1 MATASHSTARIA
13 LEQTLDEARPRLQWV
28 FQRLQIPQQD
38 REDLLQ
44 ETLLQ
49 YVQKR
54 ESIREPQAWLPAA
67 LRRQCLM
74 YWRSRRRRLYSTVD
88 DTLLEL
94 LPERHA
100 DPPQEQ
106 EDLRRDLAAAVAR
119 LPRRCRR
126 TLKLRYALGCGPS
139 ETADRLGYRRSGI
152 YKIVERCLAA
162 LTCALVQPK
171 PEDEVSHA

>member
-1 MATASHSTARIA
+1 MAIASQSTTHAA
-13 LEQTLDEARPRLQWV
+13 LEQTLAEVEPRLQWV
-28 FQRLQIPQQD
+28 FRRLGIPPQD

-49 YVQKR
+49 FVQKR
-54 ESIREPQAWLPAA
+54 DSIREPGAWLPAA

-88 DTLLEL
+88 DSLLEIL
-94 LPERHA
+94 SEEPSA
-100 DPPQEQ
+100 APQEQ
-106 EDLRRDLAAAVAR
+106 EDLRRDLTAAVAQ

-126 TLKLRYALGCGPS
+126 TLKLRYALGYGAA
-139 ETADRLGYRRSGI
+139 ETANRLGYQPSGI

-162 LTCALVQPK
+162 LTCALVQPRGHG
-171 PEDEVSHA
+171 EVPHA

>member
-1 MATASHSTARIA
+1 MAIASQPTTRAA
-13 LEQTLDEARPRLQWV
+13 LEQTLAEVQPRLQWV
-28 FQRLQIPQQD
+28 FRRLRIPQQD

-49 YVQKR
+49 FVQKQA
-54 ESIREPQAWLPAA
+54 SIREPQAWLPAA

-88 DTLLEL
+88 DTLLDL
-94 LPERHA
+94 MRNDPPA
-100 DPPQEQ
+100 PPQEQ
-106 EDLRRDLAAAVAR
+106 DDLRRDLAAAVAR
-119 LPRRCRR
+119 LPLRCRR
-126 TLKLRYALGCGPS
+126 TLKLRYALGYGAD

-162 LTCALVQPK
+162 LTCVLVQPK